1 MFHNI
6 LIQKIIQLFL
16 GRTKVTHQMLGQYLL
31 WQDTNTK

>member
-16 GRTKVTHQMLGQYLL
+16 GRTKVTHLMVGQFLL
-31 WQDTNTK
+31 